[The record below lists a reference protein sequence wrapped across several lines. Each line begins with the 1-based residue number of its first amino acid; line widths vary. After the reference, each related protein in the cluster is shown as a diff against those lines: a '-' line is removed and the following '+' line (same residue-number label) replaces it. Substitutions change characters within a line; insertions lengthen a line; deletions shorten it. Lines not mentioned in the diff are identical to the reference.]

1 MLFLVHCAR
10 SKQIHQPL
18 LIQFAFTR
26 SAVQKH
32 SIVNCSLGAIQIFR
46 HGALSLGFEH
56 TLEERQITLEDHSS
70 WSFWSSLTERNDG
83 VQWFK
88 KKKTSWKDSFQL
100 IKARIAH
107 WAIKNILIDL
117 ILGIFGNWRKF
128 GEILG
133 HGNWWCWQCGGVRR
147 MAMTKEKFCSHSE
160 V

>member
-1 MLFLVHCAR
+1 MGSIGFLSEVFLFVGQQLLERVFTMSKFTSQEDSHWMLFLVHCAR

-83 VQWFK
+83 VQWLK
-88 KKKTSWKDSFQL
+88 KKKPLLEGLVPTY
-100 IKARIAH
+100 
-107 WAIKNILIDL
+107 
-117 ILGIFGNWRKF
+117 
-128 GEILG
+128 
-133 HGNWWCWQCGGVRR
+133 
-147 MAMTKEKFCSHSE
+147 
-160 V
+160 